1 MVDETF
7 TKCVV
12 NSAVIKV
19 LTKEM
24 DYFDAVYTDPLIDKL
39 SKENA
44 KYRKTGFTSI
54 KIEPKLALE
63 EIQKHK
69 YCINDQ
75 VLSAYGW
82 TNDDVEKAIMTYL
95 PDEHL
100 KSLNRYI
107 KRKCGESEL

>member
-1 MVDETF
+1 MIDENY
-7 TKCVV
+7 TKYVV
-12 NSAVIKV
+12 NNAVIKV

-39 SKENA
+39 SKENT
-44 KYRKTGFTSI
+44 KYRKAGFTSI

-69 YCINDQ
+69 FCIKDQ

-100 KSLNRYI
+100 KPLNRYI
-107 KRKCGESEL
+107 KRKNAESEL